1 MSPETG
7 LLWLPAFMAGLL
19 GSGHCFAM
27 CGGIAGGL
35 GAIAVA
41 KPVPHNIA
49 RQHTNLDK
57 ATAGLRALQ
66 FNLGR
71 LAGYA
76 LLGGLLAGLAGLV
89 PRVAGLEFMAV
100 ALRLATAVLVAL
112 IGLRYALGWQSLDG
126 LEKLGSRVW
135 QRVAPLATGL
145 AAGQAKSPG
154 FLNRLLLGACWGFL
168 PCGLVYTLLLTA
180 TATANAVTG
189 ATVMLAFGLGTL
201 PSMLGLTLA
210 APALAGV
217 LRDKDFRRFIGFSLV
232 LLAAWMMFSA
242 LTMGPVAPG
251 QGGTEHQH
259 G

>member
-1 MSPETG
+1 MG

-35 GAIAVA
+35 GAMAIP
-41 KPVPHNIA
+41 KPGPRNTTPRNNA
-49 RQHTNLDK
+49 LGK

-71 LAGYA
+71 LASYA
-76 LLGGLLAGLAGLV
+76 LVGGLLAGLAGFV
-89 PRVAGLEFMAV
+89 PQVAGLEFVAV
-100 ALRLATAVLVAL
+100 ALRLATALLVAL
-112 IGLRYALGWQSLDG
+112 IGLRYALGWQSLDF

-135 QRVAPLATGL
+135 LRIAPLATRL

-154 FLNRLLLGACWGFL
+154 PLDRLLLGVCWGFL
-168 PCGLVYTLLLTA
+168 PCGLVYTMLLTA
-180 TATANAVTG
+180 TASANAFTG

-210 APALAGV
+210 APALAGI
-217 LRDKDFRRFIGFSLV
+217 LRDEDFRRFVGFSLV
-232 LLAAWMMFSA
+232 LLAAWMIFST
-242 LTMGPVAPG
+242 LTMGPAMGPVSPDQSGAV
-251 QGGTEHQH
+251 HQH